1 MEDDLY
7 AELETKMYS
16 AGDFQAEFAGK
27 MELLDKKETPRL
39 GLFERIKYFD
49 KVFPALKIQ
58 KPGYDLYASTT
69 IFLGILLLY
78 VFAFYGQ
85 MSVSQADYL
94 TKEPAAGLFNFHM
107 IVLMLVIITVMFV
120 ERYANRMDTK
130 AAKKKSEVMAES
142 NKEDERLAKEQA
154 TFGRSKTAR
163 SMTVKLKTMKTTD
176 LDMEDDAAQGV
187 LQAQFGDADATD
199 DTRTKITNP

>member
-1 MEDDLY
+1 
-7 AELETKMYS
+7 
-16 AGDFQAEFAGK
+16 

-39 GLFERIKYFD
+39 GLFERNKYFD
-49 KVFPALKIQ
+49 KVFPSLKIQ

-107 IVLMLVIITVMFV
+107 IILMLIIITIMFV

>member
-1 MEDDLY
+1 
-7 AELETKMYS
+7 
-16 AGDFQAEFAGK
+16 

-39 GLFERIKYFD
+39 GLFERNKYFD
-49 KVFPALKIQ
+49 NVFPSLKIQ

-107 IVLMLVIITVMFV
+107 IILMLIIITVMFV

-130 AAKKKSEVMAES
+130 AAKKKSEMMAEDQRFF
-142 NKEDERLAKEQA
+142 KEKEM
-154 TFGRSKTAR
+154 FGRSKTAR
-163 SMTVKLKTMKTTD
+163 GMTVRLKTMKTTD
-176 LDMEDDAAQGV
+176 LDMEDDVAQDF
-187 LQAQFGDADATD
+187 LQAVFGGESDATD
-199 DTRTKITNP
+199 DTRTKITKP